1 MKKTKGAWS
10 MNTLTLEQQSKKQ
23 VMKAAISSLIGTFG
37 SSIFTFGLSLM
48 LLEKTGLAISF
59 VLASVIQ
66 PILAIFLTPIV
77 GPIVDRYDR
86 KKVIIISQ
94 LVTLVILAIYGLYW
108 GLSAHPQKGILL
120 QSILLIIVL
129 KATDQFTYTAQ
140 QAAKPDLVLSDDFM
154 KLASYLSMATSIS
167 SLLTGVLGAVLYT
180 LLPFWLFVFIEILT
194 EIMTLFITLTMDF
207 RLVHSQED
215 QLKRATE
222 SDKGSFL
229 EGLRYI
235 KHQKYLIYSLVFA
248 LLMNFFSAIIN
259 VGLPI
264 IMLRTLKVSNV
275 LYGLT
280 ETFFFVGMLVSAW
293 LAGKIKD
300 PSAPLERSRKLSYG
314 YAVGYVGISL
324 MVLLVH
330 GEILAVIIDGLLLF
344 AIAIVNNLMNI
355 PTMVWLQR
363 EVPTHIQGR
372 LMSTIT
378 TITMV
383 ASPLGLALFGALFDW
398 QTTQPRLRDSLI
410 FLGGSLAI
418 VILITGLVKLLKL
431 DLKEAKIFS
440 EEEYRETT
448 LVEKKESGN

>member
-1 MKKTKGAWS
+1 

-129 KATDQFTYTAQ
+129 KTTDQFTYTAQ
-140 QAAKPDLVLSDDFM
+140 QAAKPDLVLSDDLM

-229 EGLRYI
+229 
-235 KHQKYLIYSLVFA
+235 
-248 LLMNFFSAIIN
+248 
-259 VGLPI
+259 
-264 IMLRTLKVSNV
+264 
-275 LYGLT
+275 
-280 ETFFFVGMLVSAW
+280 
-293 LAGKIKD
+293 
-300 PSAPLERSRKLSYG
+300 
-314 YAVGYVGISL
+314 
-324 MVLLVH
+324 
-330 GEILAVIIDGLLLF
+330 
-344 AIAIVNNLMNI
+344 
-355 PTMVWLQR
+355 
-363 EVPTHIQGR
+363 
-372 LMSTIT
+372 
-378 TITMV
+378 
-383 ASPLGLALFGALFDW
+383 
-398 QTTQPRLRDSLI
+398 
-410 FLGGSLAI
+410 
-418 VILITGLVKLLKL
+418 
-431 DLKEAKIFS
+431 
-440 EEEYRETT
+440 
-448 LVEKKESGN
+448 